1 MRDTDRTSAR
11 PGRAQALSGAA
22 ATADRRSAPRNPHS
36 FDPGQVLPDP
46 DALRLVPRELAV
58 RYLLVPLGQDGS
70 KIRLAMA
77 DPGNLEALDT
87 VRMATGLQP
96 SAVAATEEQV
106 GELIRRFYG
115 AGAGSGELD
124 AVVAEVAR
132 FDRDRTDGTELPI
145 VRLADQLLAQAVQMR
160 ATDLH
165 IQPEESDLAVRLRID
180 GRLQT
185 VHRLPIDVHPPLLTR
200 IKVLA
205 SLDISERR
213 LPQDGKIEL
222 ALGERRIDLRVS
234 TFPTIHGENLVMR
247 ILDHSQLSLGFAE
260 LGFRDEDQQR
270 LERLVARPSG
280 ILLIV
285 GPTGSGKTTTLYAA
299 LKRVDRERL
308 NIMTLEDPVEYRLPG
323 IRQAQVHEKAGF
335 TFAAGLRALLR
346 QDPDVLLV
354 GEIRDRET
362 AEIAGRAALTGHLVL
377 STLHT
382 RSALGAIMRL
392 RDMGVEDYLVA
403 STLIGVVSQRLVRRI
418 CRACSQPRPPQE
430 AERAILGLDA
440 GSMVMLH
447 SGAGC
452 PECGGSGYRG
462 RFALHEIVEVD
473 EGLAARIGAGRGESE
488 MLEYAG
494 STGFQT
500 LQELGRARV
509 LEGWTTLEEL
519 ARVAA

>member
-1 MRDTDRTSAR
+1 MRDTDRS
-11 PGRAQALSGAA
+11 PGRPVRTQAFPGAA
-22 ATADRRSAPRNPHS
+22 ATAERRASARNPQS
-36 FDPGQVLPDP
+36 FDPAQVLPDP
-46 DALRLVPRELAV
+46 EALRLVPRELAM

-96 SAVAATEEQV
+96 STVAATGEQI
-106 GELIRRFYG
+106 GELIRRFYS
-115 AGAGSGELD
+115 AGAGSGELE
-124 AVVAEVAR
+124 ATVAEVAR
-132 FDRDRTDGTELPI
+132 FDRNNADGTELPI

-165 IQPEESDLAVRLRID
+165 VQPEESDLAVRLRID
-180 GRLQT
+180 GQLRT
-185 VHRLPIDVHPPLLTR
+185 VHHLPIDVHLPLLTR

-205 SLDISERR
+205 GLDISERR

-247 ILDHSQLSLGFAE
+247 ILDHSQILLGFAE
-260 LGFRDEDQQR
+260 LGFRSDDQER
-270 LERLVARPSG
+270 LERLVSRPSG
-280 ILLIV
+280 ILLIA

-323 IRQAQVHEKAGF
+323 IRQAQVLEKAGF

-382 RSALGAIMRL
+382 RSALGAVTRL

-418 CRACSQPRPPQE
+418 CQACSEPRAPHE
-430 AERAILGLDA
+430 AERRVLGLEDGA
-440 GSMVMLH
+440 QTLLH

-452 PECGGSGYRG
+452 PGCGQSGYRG

-473 EGLAARIGAGRGESE
+473 ERLAAGIGAGRSEAE
-488 MLEYAG
+488 MLECARA
-494 STGFQT
+494 SGFRT
-500 LQELGRARV
+500 LHEQGLGRV

-519 ARVAA
+519 ARVV